1 MKKRIFALIGV
12 FLLLAMYVST
22 MVFALIDSPRAAEM
36 FRISLYCTIVVPVI
50 IYAGMLIYKNAPD
63 RKELPFDAP
72 DPQGETSRT
81 GDDEA
86 DERPDPS
93 SAEK

>member
-1 MKKRIFALIGV
+1 
-12 FLLLAMYVST
+12 
-22 MVFALIDSPRAAEM
+22 M

-50 IYAGMLIYKNAPD
+50 IYAGMLIYKNAQD